1 MGTWKTLALESESA
15 PVLQGPDTR
24 TARAVAMSAAPST
37 ASKKTAAA
45 IRAFQLASNL
55 TQSGELDASTVARL
69 RVALRP
75 VDAAICKTM
84 EAAKEID
91 KQIPAKQDVAI
102 QAPVGKPDIVVSAPG
117 SR

>member
-1 MGTWKTLALESESA
+1 MALESESA

-24 TARAVAMSAAPST
+24 TARAVAVSAAPST
-37 ASKKTAAA
+37 VSKKTAAA

-55 TQSGELDASTVARL
+55 TQSGELDAFTVARL

-75 VDAAICKTM
+75 VDAAICKAM

-102 QAPVGKPDIVVSAPG
+102 QAPVGKPDIVVSGPG